1 MGTYYLESNGSQIK
15 CCLVCKHHHIV
26 IQFQAYHKIL
36 KSHKKLNCH
45 LIDHIGPSLLQEM
58 KNAHRQTLSFSLRQL
73 LNCYSPQC
81 FAHSLMLDGTH
92 VQLYASKVLF
102 TLTYIISMYV
112 TLSWFYLCTSKC
124 HKLESNRV
132 IRKVIE
138 RGHMNS
144 SLAKIGDETRNWA

>member
-1 MGTYYLESNGSQIK
+1 
-15 CCLVCKHHHIV
+15 
-26 IQFQAYHKIL
+26 
-36 KSHKKLNCH
+36 
-45 LIDHIGPSLLQEM
+45 M

-132 IRKVIE
+132 IRKVVE

-144 SLAKIGDETRNWA
+144 SLAKIGDETRNWAWKKYKGVERGAKLNFGWKLKVKWVWSQVCAHQCNFLCSEFHSLGSFWSFHLQ